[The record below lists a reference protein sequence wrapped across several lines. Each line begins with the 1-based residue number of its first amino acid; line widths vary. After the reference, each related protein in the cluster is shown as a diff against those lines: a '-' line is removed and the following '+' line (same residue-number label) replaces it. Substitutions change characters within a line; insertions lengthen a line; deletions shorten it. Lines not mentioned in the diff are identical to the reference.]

1 MELTPTPF
9 GSLAHTSCRFRMKGR
24 AFRMKGVSVSH
35 PLLEESM
42 VARGLPFEPIGM
54 LAALVLR
61 FG

>member
-1 MELTPTPF
+1 
-9 GSLAHTSCRFRMKGR
+9 
-24 AFRMKGVSVSH
+24 MKGVSVSH

-42 VARGLPFEPIGM
+42 VRGLPFEPIGM

>member
-1 MELTPTPF
+1 
-9 GSLAHTSCRFRMKGR
+9 
-24 AFRMKGVSVSH
+24 MKGVSVSH